1 MTEFW
6 EKTDSLECFST
17 DEKLVECQNE
27 HVYTRCFGG
36 SRCYDLETKKV
47 VGKADVEEDPILCS
61 RLDFNTEVL
70 YTAHKSKLIRAWQG
84 PSLEPFL
91 DFTPL
96 KTDHKGPLVLIAIG
110 NSRLITASAE
120 CVLKVW
126 SLSQRHCSGV
136 LRNCSA
142 LPLCLEY
149 VEFENVAKIAICGT
163 NSGSIHAWNADTNE
177 IIATATKHFS
187 QVADI
192 KALPSSKSFVSAGRD
207 KTLIFWSW
215 NLQPQKVIPVFEEL
229 ECIKLLSFGLASK
242 ITNQELDEND
252 SFIVGSG
259 ENAKIRVWNTTKQT
273 EILGEKDFSV
283 TSKGVLLKSQK
294 VSQLL
299 VCQESLISLQDDLLC
314 HVKFKKKNNK
324 IDKDPICSNQHE
336 ALDLILIDGHYL
348 VVATVSS
355 VIKVYDVTNEN
366 KLMVAYGGHEDSVL
380 ALCPVNETTFASCGK
395 DHSVC
400 LWKIQNDKVNLMAKG
415 TGHSS
420 FVGAI
425 ASSSKSIFSASKDG
439 ILKVWKIPTEEEE
452 TELQTSR
459 TLLAHDQEINCV
471 QVSHDNQFV
480 VTASQDKTCKVWRIM
495 DMGLVKTLGSHRRG
509 IWKVVFTVDSLW
521 TASADC
527 TIKRWSLKS
536 WQCLSTFEGHLSSV
550 LSLAVID
557 DKKLASVASDGL
569 LKVWDSKSGNV
580 LGTFDAH
587 DDKIWAVTY
596 CETNHQII
604 TAGRDG
610 NIFFWSDKTDEKKAE
625 ERDKANQLIQTEQTL
640 SNYLQAGQLSKALR
654 LSLRLDRPRQTKGTL
669 QKLRK
674 AGELEK
680 ALQTLDL
687 DLKNILFKFVTQWN
701 TIGGAS
707 CELAQ
712 SVLQLL
718 ITDYLSVEK
727 DERPYQVDQRQ
738 LLGLSAYTEK
748 HFKRLDKLQS
758 RMAVVDLLL
767 ANM

>member
-1 MTEFW
+1 MYAKSVLLETNFSRVFCFPCRPRRIKIKTKFNAGKIRENAECKKMSEFW
-6 EKTDSLECFST
+6 EKTASLECFST
-17 DEKLVECQNE
+17 DEKLAECQNGLI
-27 HVYTRCFGG
+27 YTRCFNGA
-36 SRCYDLETKKV
+36 RCYDLETKQV
-47 VGKADVEEDPILCS
+47 VGQADVEEDPILSS
-61 RLDFNTEVL
+61 RLDGEIL

-84 PSLEPFL
+84 PKLEPSL
-91 DFTPL
+91 SFTPL
-96 KTDHKGPLVLIAIG
+96 KTDHKGPIVLIAIG

-126 SLSQRHCSGV
+126 SLTYRHCSGV
-136 LRNCSA
+136 LRNCTA

-149 VEFENVAKIAICGT
+149 VEFDDVANIAICGT

-177 IIATATKHFS
+177 IIATSTKHFS

-229 ECIKLLSFGLASK
+229 ECIKLLPFGLAAK
-242 ITNQELDEND
+242 ITNNQELEETD
-252 SFIVGSG
+252 SFIVASG

-273 EILGEKDFSV
+273 EIVGEKEFSI
-283 TSKGVLLKSQK
+283 SNKGVLLKNQK
-294 VSQLL
+294 VSQIL
-299 VCQESLISLQDDLLC
+299 VNPESLVLLQDDLLS
-314 HVKFKKKNNK
+314 HVKFAGKKNK

-348 VVATVSS
+348 VVATVSP
-355 VIKVYDVTNEN
+355 VIKVYDVTNGN
-366 KLMVAYGGHEDSVL
+366 KMMVAYGGHEDSVL
-380 ALCPVNETTFASCGK
+380 ALTAVDETTFASCGK

-400 LWKIQNDKVNLMAKG
+400 LWKIQNDKVNLVAKG

-425 ASSSKSIFSASKDG
+425 AASSKSIFSASKDG
-439 ILKVWKIPTEEEE
+439 ILKVWKIPKESEE

-471 QVSHDNQFV
+471 QVSHDNQFA

-495 DMGLVKTLGSHRRG
+495 DMGLVTTLGSHRRG
-509 IWKVVFTVDSLW
+509 VWKVAFTVDSLW

-536 WQCLSTFEGHLSSV
+536 WQCLATFEGHLASV
-550 LSLAVID
+550 LSLSVIN

-569 LKVWDSKSGNV
+569 LKVWDTKNGTA

-610 NIFFWSDKTDEKKAE
+610 NIFFW
-625 ERDKANQLIQTEQTL
+625 
-640 SNYLQAGQLSKALR
+640 
-654 LSLRLDRPRQTKGTL
+654 
-669 QKLRK
+669 
-674 AGELEK
+674 
-680 ALQTLDL
+680 
-687 DLKNILFKFVTQWN
+687 
-701 TIGGAS
+701 
-707 CELAQ
+707 
-712 SVLQLL
+712 
-718 ITDYLSVEK
+718 
-727 DERPYQVDQRQ
+727 
-738 LLGLSAYTEK
+738 
-748 HFKRLDKLQS
+748 
-758 RMAVVDLLL
+758 
-767 ANM
+767 